1 MDERSGVHYPPGAA
15 LDPEEAASHA
25 QFLAIFERDRGR
37 LTAEEAE
44 VFEGRASLGMTFPA
58 IAAVLRRNV
67 STVYAQY
74 GRAVEK
80 LQAIVESVW

>member
-1 MDERSGVHYPPGAA
+1 MAGAA
-15 LDPEEAASHA
+15 RNPEEAASHV
-25 QFLAIFERDRGR
+25 QLLAIFERERGT

-58 IAAVLRRNV
+58 ISAALRRPI
-67 STVYAQY
+67 STVHAQY

-80 LQAIVESVW
+80 LSAIVARVW